1 MAPTTPV
8 SPDNTEHTKSY
19 KVPLPP
25 PVPPVKVKKETRRQL
40 PKLNVAKAN
49 PDDDE
54 EEEEEDKPEDDD
66 GGKSPFTRM
75 IEEMEAYN
83 GNLSSPT
90 EHPVA
95 KKSKGLE

>member
-8 SPDNTEHTKSY
+8 TPGNMEHTKSC
-19 KVPLPP
+19 KVPMPP
-25 PVPPVKVKKETRRQL
+25 PVPPVKIKKETRRQL
-40 PKLNVAKAN
+40 PKLNFGKASSG
-49 PDDDE
+49 D
-54 EEEEEDKPEDDD
+54 EEEDKPENDD

-90 EHPVA
+90 EHLKHA
-95 KKSKGLE
+95 KKSNELE